1 MCSEWTSGGPR
12 RPDGFPRAPVAPAAR
27 RSRPRRSGSWLCL
40 PSSLSRVWAAP
51 APGPPAAYSIPRV
64 TWPPGLLQVS
74 GGDGARRSGCGM
86 AESPGTATALRPAGR
101 VRSAKPFQR
110 DEEGSQPFR
119 LPKGEQVSHC
129 SPRASC
135 GGAVTS
141 NTKRRF
147 IKSAVRFSKHIS
159 PRTRQ
164 RL

>member
-1 MCSEWTSGGPR
+1 MRTCVWGCDVRWGGEPPRGGSTGRPPRRPLRARSLGAVPVCSEWTSGGPR

-110 DEEGSQPFR
+110 DEEGFPA
-119 LPKGEQVSHC
+119 LP
-129 SPRASC
+129 
-135 GGAVTS
+135 VTQ
-141 NTKRRF
+141 
-147 IKSAVRFSKHIS
+147 A
-159 PRTRQ
+159 
-164 RL
+164 